1 MDMNMENMKK
11 LQDLED
17 QIDELYDEQSRKLYN
32 YIETMGEKAFEEG
45 SPLYKFRE
53 SDLFERLIK
62 HFEDLE
68 EYEKCAFL
76 VKSSWSIKKSILE
89 GIL

>member
-1 MDMNMENMKK
+1 
-11 LQDLED
+11 
-17 QIDELYDEQSRKLYN
+17 
-32 YIETMGEKAFEEG
+32 MGEKAFEEG

>member
-1 MDMNMENMKK
+1 MDMDMENMKK

-32 YIETMGEKAFEEG
+32 YIETMGG

>member
-1 MDMNMENMKK
+1 MDMDNIKK

-45 SPLYKFRE
+45 SPLYKFRD

-62 HFEDLE
+62 HFEELE

-76 VKSSWSIKKSILE
+76 VKASWNIKRSIIESLI
-89 GIL
+89 

>member
-1 MDMNMENMKK
+1 MDNIKK
-11 LQDLED
+11 LQDLEN

-45 SPLYKFRE
+45 SPLYKFRD
-53 SDLFERLIK
+53 SDLFERLIT
-62 HFEDLE
+62 HFEGLE

-76 VKSSWSIKKSILE
+76 VESSWKIKRSIIDSLI
-89 GIL
+89 